1 MKNII
6 WLASYPKSGNTWL
19 RVFLT
24 NLLREDDEPA
34 DINRL
39 DRTPIASARAVFD
52 DAVGFEAA
60 DLSLDEV
67 DRLRPEVYEHISNQ
81 ANETRFFKIHDA
93 YTYIDDCPGKPL
105 VSFNATRG
113 AVYIIR
119 NPLDVTVSFANHLN
133 TTIDKAVERMAE
145 EDFCFSHQPGRLH
158 EQLRQ
163 RLLSWSG
170 HVRSWTGA
178 EGLEVHVMRYE
189 DMKQRPEETFT
200 RAVQFAGLE
209 KSRAQ
214 IEKALKFSR
223 FSEMQ
228 RQENEKGFKEKPLQA
243 QVFFYKGEVGVW
255 RELLNGSQVK
265 KIIAAHGDVMKR
277 FGYLDQKGEP
287 VF

>member
-24 NLLREDDEPA
+24 NLLRDSDEPV

-60 DLSLDEV
+60 DLSPDEA
-67 DRLRPEVYEHISNQ
+67 DRLRPEVYRLLSHE
-81 ANETRFFKIHDA
+81 ARGTCFFKIHDA
-93 YTYIDDCPGKPL
+93 CIFLDDGCPL
-105 VSFNATRG
+105 VPPDVTRG
-113 AVYIIR
+113 AIYVIR
-119 NPLDVTVSFANHLN
+119 SPLDVAVSFANHLN
-133 TTIDKAVERMAE
+133 TTVDNAIERMSE
-145 EDFCFSHQPGRLH
+145 EDFCFAQGPGRLH

-163 RLLSWSG
+163 KLLSWSG
-170 HVRSWTGA
+170 HVRSWTEA
-178 EGLEVHVMRYE
+178 ESLEVHVMRYE
-189 DMKQRPEETFT
+189 DMKQCPEETFT

-209 KSRAQ
+209 KSRVQ
-214 IEKALKFSR
+214 IEKALKFSH

-228 RQENEKGFKEKPLQA
+228 RQENEKGFKEKPLNTRA
-243 QVFFYKGEVGVW
+243 FFRKGEAGAW
-255 RELLNGSQVK
+255 REELNASQVE

-277 FGYLDQKGEP
+277 FGYLDEKGEP